1 MFQINQFRSFI
12 FAHMTNNFWHDIK
25 KPVFT
30 LAPMEDVTDTV
41 FREIVL
47 GVSNPNNLHVLFS
60 EFMSTDGFC
69 HEVGRPKV
77 RHRIFIN
84 ETEKKLLKET
94 GIKLVAQI
102 WGANPEKFAETAR
115 IISEE
120 GEFDG
125 IDINMGCP
133 VKKIVKQGGCSA
145 LIAFPNLAKEIIYAT
160 QEAST
165 VPVSVKTRI
174 GLKNIITEEW
184 ISHLLETKPT
194 VITVHGRIQ
203 KQQSE
208 GEANWDEVS
217 KAVQLRDQMGSE
229 TLIHGNG
236 DVWSYEQGLDYVKK
250 YGVDGIM
257 VGRGIFQ
264 NPWFFN
270 KTVMG
275 KTPEERL
282 TLLWKHAK
290 LFTDTWEKEKNFAIL
305 KRFFKIYTSGFYGA
319 ATIRAKLMECNSLED
334 VRKALASFDEISKN
348 TP

>member
-1 MFQINQFRSFI
+1 M
-12 FAHMTNNFWHDIK
+12 ADNFWQNLK

-47 GVSNPNNLHVLFS
+47 SVSNPGYLNVLFS

-77 RHRIFIN
+77 SHRLLVN
-84 ETEKKLLKET
+84 ESERKLLKEKNVK
-94 GIKLVAQI
+94 IVAQI
-102 WGANPEKFAETAR
+102 WGKDPEKFFKATKA
-115 IISEE
+115 ICEE
-120 GEFDG
+120 YDFDG

-145 LIAFPNLAKEIIYAT
+145 LIGMPELAKEIVLAT
-160 QEAST
+160 KEASDI
-165 VPVSVKTRI
+165 PVSVKTRI
-174 GLKNIITEEW
+174 GLSKVVTEEW
-184 ISHLLETKPT
+184 INHLLDTNPA

-208 GEANWDEVS
+208 GEADWNEVA
-217 KAVQLRDQMGSE
+217 KAVKLRDERGSD

-236 DVWSYEQGLDYVKK
+236 DVMSIEDGLQRAEK
-250 YGVDGIM
+250 YGVEGIM
-257 VGRGIFQ
+257 IGRGIFH

-270 KTVMG
+270 PEQTE

-282 TLLWKHAK
+282 ALLWKHTS
-290 LFTDTWEKEKNFAIL
+290 LFVKTWGEGKHFAIL
-305 KRFFKIYTSGFYGA
+305 KRFFKIYTTGFYGA
-319 ATIRAKLMECNSLED
+319 AQIRAKLMECSSLDD
-334 VRKALASFDEISKN
+334 VGKVLDSFKE
-348 TP
+348 

>member
-1 MFQINQFRSFI
+1 
-12 FAHMTNNFWHDIK
+12 MTKNFWHNIK
-25 KPVFT
+25 TPTFT

-47 GVSNPNNLHVLFS
+47 SVSNPDCLHVLFS

-69 HEVGRPKV
+69 HEVGKPKV

-84 ETEKKLLKET
+84 DSEKKLLKET

-102 WGANPEKFAETAR
+102 WGTKPEKFAETAR

-145 LIAFPNLAKEIIYAT
+145 LIAFPDLAKEIIYAT
-160 QEAST
+160 QEASS

-174 GLKNIITEEW
+174 GLKSINTEEW
-184 ISHLLETKPT
+184 ISHLLETKPA

-208 GEANWDEVS
+208 GEANWDEVR
-217 KAVQLRDQMGSE
+217 KAVQLRDDMQSE

-236 DVWSYEQGLDYVKK
+236 DVWSYAQGLDYVKK

-257 VGRGIFQ
+257 VGRGIFKD
-264 NPWFFN
+264 PWFFN
-270 KTVMG
+270 NVITD
-275 KTPEERL
+275 KTPEARL
-282 TLLWKHAK
+282 DLLWKHAK
-290 LFTDTWEKEKNFAIL
+290 LFTDTWGHEKNFAIL
-305 KRFFKIYTSGFYGA
+305 KRFFKIYTSGFPGA
-319 ATIRAKLMECNSLED
+319 ANIRAKLMETNSIEE
-334 VRKALASFDEISKN
+334 VQQAFVSFEKISKN

>member
-1 MFQINQFRSFI
+1 MED
-12 FAHMTNNFWHDIK
+12 NFWQNLK

-47 GVSNPNNLHVLFS
+47 ETSNPAYLNVLFS

-77 RHRIFIN
+77 SHRLLVN
-84 ETEKKLLKET
+84 ESERKLLKEK
-94 GIKLVAQI
+94 GVKIVAQI
-102 WGANPEKFAETAR
+102 WGKDPEKFYKATKA
-115 IISEE
+115 ICEE
-120 GEFDG
+120 YDFDG

-145 LIAFPNLAKEIIYAT
+145 LIGMPRLAKEIIFAT
-160 QEAST
+160 KEASS

-174 GLKNIITEEW
+174 GLSKVVTEEW
-184 ISHLLETKPT
+184 ISHLLDTSPA

-208 GEANWDEVS
+208 GVADWNEVA
-217 KAVQLRDQMGSE
+217 KAVKLRNERGSD

-236 DVWSYEQGLDYVKK
+236 DVMSIEDGLERADK

-257 VGRGIFQ
+257 IGRGIFH

-270 KTVMG
+270 LKQTE
-275 KTPEERL
+275 KTPDERL
-282 TLLWKHAK
+282 ALLWRHAS
-290 LFTDTWEKEKNFAIL
+290 LFVETWGKDKNFAIL
-305 KRFFKIYTSGFYGA
+305 KRFFKIYANGFYGA
-319 ATIRAKLMECNSLED
+319 AQIRAQLMECNELED
-334 VRKALASFDEISKN
+334 VKRVLTNRSY
-348 TP
+348 

>member
-1 MFQINQFRSFI
+1 
-12 FAHMTNNFWHDIK
+12 MTINFWHNIK
-25 KPVFT
+25 TPTFT

-47 GVSNPNNLHVLFS
+47 SVSNPDCLHVLFS

-84 ETEKKLLKET
+84 ESEKKLLKES

-102 WGANPEKFAETAR
+102 WGTKPEKFAETAR

-133 VKKIVKQGGCSA
+133 VRKIVKQGGCSA
-145 LIAFPNLAKEIIYAT
+145 LIAFPYLAKEIIYAT
-160 QEAST
+160 QEASSI
-165 VPVSVKTRI
+165 PVSVKTRI
-174 GLKNIITEEW
+174 GLKSINTEEW
-184 ISHLLETKPT
+184 ISHLLKTKPA

-208 GEANWDEVS
+208 GEANWDEVK
-217 KAVQLRDQMGSE
+217 KAVQLRDEMKSE

-236 DVWSYEQGLDYVKK
+236 DVWSYEQGLEYVKK

-257 VGRGIFQ
+257 VGRGIFKD
-264 NPWFFN
+264 PWFFN
-270 KTVMG
+270 NVITD

-282 TLLWKHAK
+282 DLLWKHAK
-290 LFTDTWEKEKNFAIL
+290 LFTDTWGHEKNFAIL
-305 KRFFKIYTSGFYGA
+305 KRFFKIYTSGFPGA
-319 ATIRAKLMECNSLED
+319 AIIRAKLMETNSIEE
-334 VRKALASFDEISKN
+334 VQQAFVSFEKISKN